1 MPMSL
6 SKQLML
12 LISLLFLLIFGGN
25 FAVGVNQ
32 MRAYLLVESQVH
44 AQDTATSLGLSLS
57 PHLANPTDPILETM
71 IRAIYDRGYYKEIT
85 LTDLDGRTLVRLAD
99 SRVFEQVP
107 DWFIRLL
114 PMETAT
120 ATSEISS
127 GWNLA
132 GVVSVTINP
141 GWAYLKLH
149 QQMRRALS
157 YSLGTLGL
165 ALLLLFL
172 VLRFTLQPLRN
183 IARLA
188 RDIASGRFTRIE
200 PLPWTREVRH
210 VAESMNFMSGKIEGV
225 IRAMN
230 QKLEGLNQRLLLDE
244 LTGLYHQASFTTDL
258 EHLFDASSQ
267 GYLVSLRIEAF
278 ADLVKAWG
286 NAETDRFLKEF
297 ADVLK
302 GSAEEGTAAGR
313 AYRFYGAEFAMLLPG
328 LAPDT
333 ITAFAQSLRQRLTRL
348 GERHGQPDLVHIGIA
363 PFDPHGTPEGM
374 LTVAQE
380 AYEQARLIGVNSY
393 YLYQHREGG
402 KTQEQWRTQVISI
415 IDQGRFQIAYI
426 GPVVSGRQGEILM
439 EEAFIQAVDE
449 LGKPLPVGPLISM
462 AEKFGRISDLDRGVI
477 LKVASWLGEASPPQS
492 LAVNLSML
500 TLKRLE
506 FRAWLGDFLRQHS
519 DLAGRLIFS
528 LSAYG
533 VAKDL
538 DLFRDFVVFA
548 RRLGAR
554 TLLKRYDVQF
564 IPIDILKTL
573 QPDYVRLAR
582 DLTKGISQDAGKRLW
597 VQTMQ
602 EAGELLGIAIL
613 AEEVRE
619 EEDFRVIQEIGL
631 TGASR

>member
-1 MPMSL
+1 MSL

-57 PHLANPTDPILETM
+57 PHLADPADPILETM
-71 IRAIYDRGYYKEIT
+71 IRAIYDQGYYKEIL
-85 LTDLDGRTLVRLAD
+85 LTDIEGRPLVRLDD

-114 PMETAT
+114 PMDTAT

-141 GWAYLKLH
+141 GWAYLKLY

-157 YSLGTLGL
+157 YSLATLGL
-165 ALLLLFL
+165 SLLLLFL
-172 VLRFTLQPLRN
+172 VLRFTLRPLSN
-183 IARLA
+183 IAQLA
-188 RDIASGRFTRIE
+188 RDIAGGRFSRIK
-200 PLPWTREVRH
+200 PLPWTREVRQ

-244 LTGLYHQASFTTDL
+244 VTGLYNQGSFTTDL
-258 EHLFDASSQ
+258 EHLFDASGM
-267 GYLVSLRIEAF
+267 GYVVSLRIDAF

-286 NAETDRFLKEF
+286 NAETDHFLREF

-302 GSAEEGTAAGR
+302 GSAGEAAPTAR

-328 LAPDT
+328 LGPTA
-333 ITAFAQSLRQRLTRL
+333 ITAFAQSLRQRLTWL
-348 GERHGQPDLVHIGIA
+348 GERKGKPDLVHIGIA
-363 PFDPHGTPEGM
+363 PFNPHDTPEGM
-374 LTVAQE
+374 LTVAQQ
-380 AYEQARLIGVNSY
+380 AYEQARLIGYNSY
-393 YLYQHREGG
+393 FIYQHREPG
-402 KTQEQWRTQVISI
+402 KTQEQWRKQVISI
-415 IDQGRFQIAYI
+415 IDQERFQISYI
-426 GPVVSGRQGEILM
+426 GPVVDCRSGEVLM
-439 EEAFIQAVDE
+439 EEAFIQALDE
-449 LGKPLPVGPLISM
+449 VGKPIPVGPFVSM
-462 AEKFGRISDLDRGVI
+462 AEKFERISDLDRDVI
-477 LKVASWLGEASPPQS
+477 RKVATRLRDASTS
-492 LAVNLSML
+492 HRVAVNLSML
-500 TLKRLE
+500 TLKSLE
-506 FRAWLGDFLRQHS
+506 FRAWLGDFLGQRT

-528 LSAYG
+528 VSAYG
-533 VAKDL
+533 VAKDV
-538 DLFRDFVVFA
+538 DLFRDFVGFA
-548 RRLGAR
+548 RRLGAK

-564 IPIDILKTL
+564 VPIEVLKTL
-573 QPDYVRLAR
+573 KPDYVRLAR
-582 DLTKGISQDAGKRLW
+582 DLTTAISQDSGKRLW

-602 EAGELLGIAIL
+602 EAGELLEIAIL

-619 EEDFRVIQEIGL
+619 EDDFRVIRDIGL
-631 TGASR
+631 AGASR